1 MALRVRC
8 RHALRLAFF
17 RYGHIALMAERLREP
32 PDCSGDLI
40 EFRLG
45 RRNAGGMQQIQALA
59 RQRIWKFSGHNRGRL
74 TGWGI
79 SIGKITGR
87 VLRRGSGRRG
97 DGKRPIK
104 LIHWHS
110 PDNEIEA
117 WTARVQ
123 FGATGIPARGCPNWP
138 AARRWPIGRFGTV
151 SSW

>member
-1 MALRVRC
+1 MALRVQC

-17 RYGHIALMAERLREP
+17 RDGHIALIAERLREP

-40 EFRLG
+40 EFRLV
-45 RRNAGGMQQIQALA
+45 RRNAGGMQQIQAL
-59 RQRIWKFSGHNRGRL
+59 SGTNPWRL
-74 TGWGI
+74 TGCGNFNRKKTRR
-79 SIGKITGR
+79 SLG
-87 VLRRGSGRRG
+87 RGSGRRG